1 MMSEVNDMS
10 FKRVSAV
17 MDIDLTDGLA
27 KWVLVTFHHENN
39 NTGHCF
45 PSIDRLV
52 RQLVYQEVQ

>member
-1 MMSEVNDMS
+1 MS

-17 MDIDLTDGLA
+17 MDIELSDGLA
-27 KWVLVTFHHENN
+27 KWVLVTLAHHENS

-52 RQLVYQEVQ
+52 KLTSLSKN